1 MSDRQLNFRDGVA
14 ERERDGYIDRLK
26 DGWIDGQIC
35 IDNGWMDE

>member
-26 DGWIDGQIC
+26 DGWIDGQIW